1 MDEYKKCRAC
11 HSRTHISEF
20 TIKKGITLKSCNK
33 CLERSRKISNLKCEH
48 GKRKSRCVECGGS
61 EICQHKKVKN
71 DCIECKGSSICEHE
85 RRRRYCNDC
94 NGCLMCVHKCDR
106 SRCVKCK
113 GSGICQHNKSKS
125 VCKLCSNPK
134 HISIMSWIHNLK
146 YIDIQKNRYNEQEF
160 ITYGYCEFLIEESK
174 NQCCY
179 CACEL
184 QMIER
189 MSNML
194 TIERIDNS
202 IGHIIGNC
210 KISCFHCNV
219 SHVGGQ

>member
-1 MDEYKKCRAC
+1 MDEYKKCSVC
-11 HSRTHISEF
+11 QSRTLISEF
-20 TIKKGITLKSCNK
+20 TIKKGITLKSCNR
-33 CLERSRKISNLKCEH
+33 CLERSRIFNNLKCEH
-48 GKRKSRCVECGGS
+48 GKRKRRCVECGGS
-61 EICQHKKVKN
+61 EFCKHKKAKN

-85 RRRRYCNDC
+85 RRRRN
-94 NGCLMCVHKCDR
+94 CVD
-106 SRCVKCK
+106 CK
-113 GSGICQHNKSKS
+113 GSGVCEHNRDKSRCVDCKGSRICQHNKDKRI
-125 VCKLCSNPK
+125 CRLCSDPT
-134 HISIMSWIHNLK
+134 HITIRGWLYGLK
-146 YIDIQKNRYNEQEF
+146 YEDIKKNRYNEQEF
-160 ITYGYCEFLIEESK
+160 ITYEYCEFLIEESK

-189 MSNML
+189 KSDML

-210 KISCFHCNV
+210 KIACFHCNV